1 MLYIYKNSLVTT
13 FVFNLSR
20 KSSIYSLNLN
30 TYLLIIMLISLNRT
44 VSSQMSFTVNAVS
57 SALMT
62 FFYIFSQIEFLTAS
76 AYIKEV
82 EISVLTECLLFSSLT
97 VNAVNVSMI
106 LKIFIINSL
115 KSVSLF
121 FYLLFDILMY
131 RNVLTL
137 LIKTFMSEWLI
148 LLTEILI

>member
-137 LIKTFMSEWLI
+137 LIKTFMSE
-148 LLTEILI
+148 